1 MLSSKLPEI
10 SPLRNSRS
18 QRRTVG
24 SACHQLRSE
33 GTGVFIHPFLHA
45 IKQRAVTMKDELC
58 VTSGLF
64 LKAIRYKCQHSE
76 ARPANNEM
84 IKIRVYKVRYQQ
96 HLLQENTEYQ
106 GDYLKIFRAQGLAP
120 IKKDKNKKCLV
131 KHLVEEKGEH
141 TSDCVMLAK
150 FPIVL
155 GVQGAHL

>member
-18 QRRTVG
+18 QCRTVG

-33 GTGVFIHPFLHA
+33 GAGVFIHPFLHV

-76 ARPANNEM
+76 VRPANNEM
-84 IKIRVYKVRYQQ
+84 IKIRVYKVRYRQ

-120 IKKDKNKKCLV
+120 IKKEKQEVPCE
-131 KHLVEEKGEH
+131 HLVEEKGAH

-150 FPIVL
+150 FPTVL